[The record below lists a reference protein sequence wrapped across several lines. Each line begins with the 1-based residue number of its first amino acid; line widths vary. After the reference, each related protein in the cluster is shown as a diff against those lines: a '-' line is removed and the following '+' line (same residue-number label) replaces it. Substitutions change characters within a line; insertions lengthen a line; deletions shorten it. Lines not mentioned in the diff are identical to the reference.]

1 MTCSVRRYFKIHMD
15 DPHSLYY
22 YKNPS
27 SAEADADRQRFDRMG
42 KRINLLFAHTYV
54 PRSRVY
60 HKNKKIASEFEF
72 YIQTKSSNNRTY
84 ERLYCLAAERADDLE
99 LWLRT
104 LNYIEEQT
112 AKCIQDH
119 HDAVKRGRYTRIKKM
134 DKQEFETK
142 WDRAQ
147 NCVAYGQG
155 LFEGTA
161 GVKTAFTIQHNDHLG
176 NPEVFG
182 GLAPSLSVVLESQNL
197 HYDLEVVD
205 NDDGTYLCEYVP
217 TRVGDYELS
226 ILLDDCDIYGSPF
239 HPHVLKAPLS
249 AVHCFAEGSG
259 LYVGVVGERN
269 RFKVHCRNQFD
280 ELVVQ
285 ENVEWAIQC
294 ESPIEIAGPP
304 HDNKDGT
311 YTIEY
316 TLNCS
321 TEQLEDL
328 RTRSS
333 LVNVGTISVQ
343 INDHTSEPS
352 FPREVIGSPFHPG
365 LAISNTKEAVE
376 AARTASQ
383 MQLHSNS
390 PSGLTSSKS
399 VLDSSF
405 SSGSVGAPLSPEQ
418 KIIWDHILSHSS
430 PEKAKIPTVTEIK
443 IPSQQPSTPPEAA
456 RVAPLRKPQPVA
468 VERSGTQ
475 EFVGVNGDFSP
486 YLPIRS
492 DAEDPSMLLQPQGG
506 VGDNRAGQAQE
517 RPFYFETKGTV
528 PSPIDV
534 DEKSAEWTPHPAE
547 AELVKESLIERS
559 RQIQE
564 EREEILRKQ
573 RELDVSTNASYFGVG
588 QRRDADRVVKQAK
601 DVLLSE
607 KKRAPL
613 SPSQEIPSYE
623 NVMDSTLIPA
633 LDKHSKV
640 LERVYEYYSKDRAV
654 DVSEFIR
661 LAQDYDI
668 TPTFLT
674 RKELRSIY
682 RRSCMDSQ
690 VGMKYNDFTN
700 GLALIAVT
708 ALSKPMFA
716 HLYSTKLAK
725 VDVLL
730 NMWGVADAT
739 KLEEIETRRS
749 QWA

>member
-1 MTCSVRRYFKIHMD
+1 MD

-27 SAEADADRQRFDRMG
+27 MAEADADRQRFDRQG
-42 KRINLLFAHTYV
+42 KRINLLFAHAYV

-112 AKCIQDH
+112 TKCIQDH
-119 HDAVKRGRYTRIKKM
+119 HEAIKRGRYTRIKKM

-205 NDDGTYLCEYVP
+205 NDDGTYLCEFVP

-239 HPHVLKAPLS
+239 HPHILPAPLS
-249 AVHCFAEGSG
+249 PAHCFAEGNG
-259 LYVGVVGERN
+259 LHVGVVGERN
-269 RFKVHCRNQFD
+269 RFKVHCRNQFG
-280 ELVVQ
+280 ETVVP
-285 ENVEWAIQC
+285 EDVEWSFQC
-294 ESPIEIAGPP
+294 ESPIEISGPP
-304 HDNKDGT
+304 RDNKDGT
-311 YTIEY
+311 YTVEY
-316 TLNCS
+316 VVNCS
-321 TEQLEDL
+321 EEQLEDL

-343 INDHTSEPS
+343 INDHTSQPS
-352 FPREVIGSPFHPG
+352 FPREILGSPFHPG
-365 LAISNTKEAVE
+365 LAITNTKEAIDT
-376 AARTASQ
+376 ARAASQ
-383 MQLHSNS
+383 MQIHSSS
-390 PSGLTSSKS
+390 PSTLNSSKQI
-399 VLDSSF
+399 LDSSY

-418 KIIWDHILSHSS
+418 KIIWDHIMSHSS
-430 PEKAKIPTVTEIK
+430 PEKSKIPTVTEIK
-443 IPSQQPSTPPEAA
+443 IPAQQPVTPPEMPSI
-456 RVAPLRKPQPVA
+456 APVKSVETLSG
-468 VERSGTQ
+468 ERSGAQ
-475 EFVGVNGDFSP
+475 EFVGVNGQFSP
-486 YLPIRS
+486 YLPIHTET
-492 DAEDPSMLLQPQGG
+492 DDPGFNVEPQNGARGG
-506 VGDNRAGQAQE
+506 RAKAQE
-517 RPFYFETKGTV
+517 KQPFYFETKGQV
-528 PSPIDV
+528 PSPIEV

-559 RQIQE
+559 RQIQA

-573 RELDVSTNASYFGVG
+573 RELDRGSNASHFGLGHG
-588 QRRDADRVVKQAK
+588 QESDRVIEEAK
-601 DVLLSE
+601 GAIRSTQ
-607 KKRAPL
+607 KTTPASPL
-613 SPSQEIPSYE
+613 HEIPVYD
-623 NVMDSTLIPA
+623 NVLDSTLIPA

-640 LERVYEYYSKDRAV
+640 LERVYEYYSRDRAV

-682 RRSCMDSQ
+682 RKSCMDAQ

-716 HLYSTKLAK
+716 HLYATKLAK
-725 VDVLL
+725 LEVLL

-739 KLEEIETRRS
+739 KLEEIETRRA